1 MPVPVGF
8 GVGDFVAVFGLVSKV
23 SGALR
28 ESGGASSDYQ
38 SLVHDLNNLKCV
50 LRRYIFSNFE

>member
-38 SLVHDLNNLKCV
+38 SLVRDLNNLKCV
-50 LRRYIFSNFE
+50 LQKIYLLKF